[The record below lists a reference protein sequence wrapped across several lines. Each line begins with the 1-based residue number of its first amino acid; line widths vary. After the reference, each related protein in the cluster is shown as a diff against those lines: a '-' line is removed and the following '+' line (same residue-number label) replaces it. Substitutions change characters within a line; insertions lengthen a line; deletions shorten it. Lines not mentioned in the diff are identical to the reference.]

1 MRDVNAGMDGAI
13 RALVQDAE
21 PRDRA
26 AHLLALRLATAIE
39 LTDDPTVLRDL
50 APRLL
55 SALDAIHATP
65 KSRAAPKTTEAV
77 AHNEPDALARLR
89 SSHRGTNSPS

>member
-1 MRDVNAGMDGAI
+1 MNSGIDGAI
-13 RALVQDAE
+13 RALVAEAE

-26 AHLLALRLATAIE
+26 AYLLALRLAIAIE
-39 LTDDPTVLRDL
+39 QTDDPTVLRDL

-65 KSRAAPKTTEAV
+65 KSRVAPKATQEV
-77 AHNEPDALARLR
+77 KSDVESPLARLR
-89 SSHRGTNSPS
+89 ATHNGG

>member
-1 MRDVNAGMDGAI
+1 MRDVNSGIDGAV
-13 RALVQDAE
+13 RALVGQAE

-26 AHLLALRLATAIE
+26 AHLLALRLANAIE
-39 LTDDPTVLRDL
+39 ETDDPTVLRDL

-65 KSRAAPKTTEAV
+65 KSRMAPKTTEAV
-77 AHNEPDALARLR
+77 AQSEPDALARLR
-89 SSHRGTNSPS
+89 SSHRSTNP

>member
-1 MRDVNAGMDGAI
+1 MTLRDVNSGMDGAI
-13 RALVQDAE
+13 RALVAQAE

-26 AHLLALRLATAIE
+26 VHLLALRLATAIE

-65 KSRAAPKTTEAV
+65 KSRVAPKPTEV
-77 AHNEPDALARLR
+77 RGEPAPSALAQLR
-89 SSHRGTNSPS
+89 ATHGSNRS

>member
-1 MRDVNAGMDGAI
+1 MRDVNSGIDGAV
-13 RALVQDAE
+13 RALVAQAE

-26 AHLLALRLATAIE
+26 AHLLALRLALAIE
-39 LTDDPTVLRDL
+39 ESDDPTVLRDL

-65 KSRAAPKTTEAV
+65 KSRVAPKQTQETTNGPASALSQLRA
-77 AHNEPDALARLR
+77 AHAQGL
-89 SSHRGTNSPS
+89 